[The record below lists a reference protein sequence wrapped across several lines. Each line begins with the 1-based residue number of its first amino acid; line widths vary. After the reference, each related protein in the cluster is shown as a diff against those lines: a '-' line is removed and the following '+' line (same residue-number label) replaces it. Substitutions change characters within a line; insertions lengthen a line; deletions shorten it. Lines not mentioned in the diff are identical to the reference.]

1 MLQMG
6 GGKYSTLTGAPELEV
21 ALYILLAIISILFYE
36 KKIKSITFHPVD
48 SQRFQNVRK
57 SFCLTCITGQFRN
70 KFMHSVLYFNI
81 QFRENVVCS
90 T

>member
-1 MLQMG
+1 MG
-6 GGKYSTLTGAPELEV
+6 GGKYSTGTGAPELEV
-21 ALYILLAIISILFYE
+21 ALYILLAIRSILFYE
-36 KKIKSITFHPVD
+36 KKIKSITFDPVD

-57 SFCLTCITGQFRN
+57 SFCLTCITAQFRN
-70 KFMHSVLYFNI
+70 KFMHSVPYFNI